1 MVQHP
6 RALLQSLTPQKR
18 KSESVILHSP
28 FHLHVTEGIPQ
39 AVLLLT
45 ARFSI
50 SLLLPGFEIGH
61 YMKLDPGSL
70 KHAQACR
77 GG

>member
-1 MVQHP
+1 MVQHL
-6 RALLQSLTPQKR
+6 RTLLQSTTPQKR
-18 KSESVILHSP
+18 KLVSVILHSP
-28 FHLHVTEGIPQ
+28 FHLRVTEGIPQ

-50 SLLLPGFEIGH
+50 SLLLPGFEMGY